1 MQLLLAHGAAVN
13 LAKSNG
19 FSSLMASCQQ
29 GHAECAKL
37 LLDADAREC
46 CEIRTVWLPGCGCLD
61 VAAWMLL
68 FGCCCLDVAARL
80 LLLDC
85 CCYPT
90 APNSTPPLPS
100 DVDAMRSDDGWSS
113 LMLSCQNG

>member
-46 CEIRTVWLPGCGCLD
+46 CEIRTLWLPGCGCLD
-61 VAAWMLL
+61 VAVWMLL
-68 FGCCCLDVAARL
+68 LGCGCSDVAVWML
-80 LLLDC
+80 LLGC
-85 CCYPT
+85 GCS
-90 APNSTPPLPS
+90 A
-100 DVDAMRSDDGWSS
+100 VAA
-113 LMLSCQNG
+113 